1 VSVDDAGKENSMSHS
16 IFHALT
22 RRGFTAGSFLP
33 ALVAAFVLFGA
44 LAAYAGV
51 STVDSYAAAKKYNV
65 TITVQMGKNGSNCP
79 VLFFKKNGK
88 TEALAYGNKFSA
100 DGEKFDPW
108 TKSKLWFQSHSV
120 KVVFTTAKLPKGT
133 YKVVCDNGTR
143 IKTVKSKLKVTKK
156 TQNTVSF

>member
-1 VSVDDAGKENSMSHS
+1 VGAGGAGKENSMSHS

-22 RRGFTAGSFLP
+22 RRGFTMSSFLS
-33 ALVAAFVLFGA
+33 ALIAAFVLFGA
-44 LAAYAGV
+44 LAAYAGA
-51 STVDSYAAAKKYNV
+51 STIDSYAAAKKHNV
-65 TITVQMGKNGSNCP
+65 TITVNMGKNGSNCP

-88 TEALAYGNKFSA
+88 TEALAYGNKFST

-108 TKSKLWFQSHSV
+108 KKSKLWFQSHNV
-120 KVVFTTAKLPKGT
+120 KVVFTTAKLPRGT

-156 TQNTVSF
+156 TKNTVSF